1 MELILYYMIESKN
14 LLISFL
20 IVMFVLGIFA
30 YIAMSNFRQDKKFKV
45 FFYGLFLRMTDIDI
59 LKMSIVV
66 VKTFLAF
73 YATIVTNELLMW
85 LCLIMIGMSTLIY
98 IICAYKR
105 MIYEI
110 ICTIIQIVMI
120 YFIYIIN
127 NYMVEIEY
135 TSLVLMIKI
144 CLIVFVLILTTYLF
158 FRDIDIISQDRVDK
172 NFKKERKAESLMEG
186 MDK

>member
-1 MELILYYMIESKN
+1 
-14 LLISFL
+14 
-20 IVMFVLGIFA
+20 
-30 YIAMSNFRQDKKFKV
+30 
-45 FFYGLFLRMTDIDI
+45 
-59 LKMSIVV
+59 
-66 VKTFLAF
+66 
-73 YATIVTNELLMW
+73 
-85 LCLIMIGMSTLIY
+85 MIGMSTLIY

>member
-1 MELILYYMIESKN
+1 
-14 LLISFL
+14 
-20 IVMFVLGIFA
+20 
-30 YIAMSNFRQDKKFKV
+30 
-45 FFYGLFLRMTDIDI
+45 
-59 LKMSIVV
+59 
-66 VKTFLAF
+66 
-73 YATIVTNELLMW
+73 
-85 LCLIMIGMSTLIY
+85 
-98 IICAYKR
+98 
-105 MIYEI
+105 
-110 ICTIIQIVMI
+110 MI